1 MRGGGLKQPP
11 IYEFK
16 GQDEK
21 GAFGESPKPKKGQR
35 QKFYPVKVK
44 LL

>member
-1 MRGGGLKQPP
+1 MP
-11 IYEFK
+11 IHEFK
-16 GQDEK
+16 GQDGKED
-21 GAFGESPKPKKGQR
+21 FGESPKPKKGQR